1 MTFEM
6 KNKNMIE
13 LISEINEL
21 IELKNIVSLQKQIS
35 KNS

>member
-21 IELKNIVSLQKQIS
+21 IELKNIVFLQKHIS